1 MAATSGISRKSATD
15 ADYYDYPMKAMP
27 DKAADDDSIYQELPV
42 TYDNAYEIMH
52 PLQLSTS
59 TAKQTSSDCSTVSQ
73 REVKT
78 EKKSAGNKMCLCI
91 LVTLIIVV
99 LAAIACFT
107 VLFVKVTAMESK
119 YEGPR
124 NNSLQ
129 EEMIGDAIRQF
140 QEDNSHLN
148 QLLEQNMQQQS
159 QTFKALWEELD
170 RISTQ
175 FSAVSC
181 HSLPPS
187 SPSGYY
193 LVGNSSVPVYCHMS
207 LPCDGVTGGWMRV
220 AALNMTDTSQQ
231 CPSGFKE
238 PELNDLNIR
247 TCVRSSSNAGCSSI
261 NDLLYL
267 SQTNIQYSSVC
278 GRVRGYQIGTTNA
291 FRGYHYWSH
300 GIDSEYVDGVSITRG
315 NHPKHHVWTFAAA
328 LDKSGSQVQN
338 DNRQSYCPCQTTN
351 HTLLDSP
358 PFVGNDYFCDSGNEV
373 YTTGEYG
380 FQSEPL
386 WDGSG
391 CACCTHPPWFHKQ
404 LPQPTTDNIQV
415 RVCKDESTNEDIAI
429 QLVEI
434 YVR

>member
-1 MAATSGISRKSATD
+1 MAALTAPMRKRDLSLSSKSATD
-15 ADYYDYPMKAMP
+15 TYQ
-27 DKAADDDSIYQELPV
+27 DDDYIDQELPLN
-42 TYDNAYEIMH
+42 YNNAYEIIPAH
-52 PLQLSTS
+52 RPSTS
-59 TAKQTSSDCSTVSQ
+59 TAKQTSSDCSTILH

-78 EKKSAGNKMCLCI
+78 EKKSTCTTTCVCKLATFI
-91 LVTLIIVV
+91 LVM
-99 LAAIACFT
+99 LAVIACFT
-107 VLFVKVTAMESK
+107 VVFVRVAALESK
-119 YEGPR
+119 YEGPQ

-129 EEMIGDAIRQF
+129 QSLEEMFGDAIRKF
-140 QEDNSHLN
+140 QEDNSHLH

-159 QTFKALWEELD
+159 QTFLALREQVD
-170 RISTQ
+170 QISTR

-181 HSLPPS
+181 HTLPPS

-193 LVGNSSVPVYCHMS
+193 LVRNSSVPVYCHMS
-207 LPCDGVTGGWMRV
+207 LSCGGVTGGWMRV

-238 PELNDLNIR
+238 PEPNDSNIR
-247 TCVRSSSNAGCSSI
+247 TCVKNSSNGGCSSI

-267 SQTNIQYSSVC
+267 SKTNIQYSSVC
-278 GRVRGYQIGTTNA
+278 GRARGYQIGTTNA

-300 GIDSEYVDGVSITRG
+300 GIDSSYVDGVSITRG

-386 WDGSG
+386 
-391 CACCTHPPWFHKQ
+391 
-404 LPQPTTDNIQV
+404 
-415 RVCKDESTNEDIAI
+415 
-429 QLVEI
+429 
-434 YVR
+434 